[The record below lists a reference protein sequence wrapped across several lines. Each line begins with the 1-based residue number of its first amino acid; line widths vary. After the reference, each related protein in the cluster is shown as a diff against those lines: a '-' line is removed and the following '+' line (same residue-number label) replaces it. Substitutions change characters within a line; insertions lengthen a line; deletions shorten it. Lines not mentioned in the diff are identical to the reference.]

1 METISKHIED
11 NDEFLR
17 LSQVISQFPR
27 IHNKIK
33 NDFVTLLETTEL
45 NKEDTDKFIT
55 LCRAC
60 IKGFFS
66 LIEAD
71 IYYYNL
77 FDSYEGYKDR
87 QPFLERFKKTFKQI
101 CTTWKRE
108 ELHSQYFD
116 LNLNDIKSLKVM
128 RDRLIHPKELI
139 DIIDPTDK
147 TFEFVKLS
155 FKNYDEFVNSLMSNF
170 FISTKLPFDITG
182 RRLT

>member
-11 NDEFLR
+11 NEEFWR
-17 LSQVISQFPR
+17 LSQVFFYFPR
-27 IHNKIK
+27 IHNKIRK
-33 NDFVTLLETTEL
+33 DFAILLETAEL
-45 NKEDTDKFIT
+45 SKEDTDKFQT

-77 FDSYEGYKDR
+77 FDSYQGYKDR
-87 QPFLERFKKTFKQI
+87 QAFLEKFKKTFKQI

-108 ELHSQYFD
+108 ELHGQYFD
-116 LNLNDIKSLKVM
+116 QNLSYIEALKEI
-128 RDRLIHPKELI
+128 RDKLIHPKALN
-139 DIIDPTDK
+139 DIIDPNTE
-147 TFEFVKLS
+147 TFELIKLS
-155 FKNYDEFVNSLMSNF
+155 FRNYDEFVNSLMNNF
-170 FISTKLPFDITG
+170 FISTKLQFDITG